1 MVEEPLAT
9 TTDSRGTS
17 ASGRSASLSLGLT
30 VAELQLGALRRRP
43 DATALV
49 CEGRRYTYR
58 QMEERVSQVA
68 QLFASKGLGRGDGV
82 ALLAANRAE
91 VIFANWA
98 AQSLGMR
105 YTPLHPRGS
114 EADHLYILAH
124 AEISALV
131 VDGEAFGARGKAL
144 QAGAQ
149 LKQVFVLA
157 GDFGVDL
164 TAEAARFQPKSVQ
177 VQARAEDICNVL
189 FTGGTTGRPKGA
201 AHRHASVI
209 SGTVQSLAFWDWP
222 SEVRFLITTPI
233 SHAAGGMLMP
243 TLLKGGEFHVLPSF
257 DVTSFLE
264 TIERERITA
273 TFVVPSMIYDLLDKA
288 PLERYDL
295 SSLEMIIYGASP
307 ISPARLREAIERIGP
322 KFCQLYGQTEAPNVV
337 TYLSREDH
345 DLSRPHLLESC
356 GLGLPPNQIKLIK
369 GDGSE
374 ASVGEAGEIC
384 VRGPLVMD
392 SYWNSPEETARAF
405 KDGWLRTGDVAR
417 RDDQGFLYVVDR
429 LKDLVISGGF
439 NVFSREVEDCLAQHS
454 SVALAAVI
462 GVPHPRWGEA
472 VAAFVVLRP
481 GATATAEEL
490 IALVHRKKGAVQAPK
505 SLEFVEA
512 LPLTAVGKVD
522 KKVLRAPF
530 WGAEGRA
537 VS

>member
-1 MVEEPLAT
+1 M
-9 TTDSRGTS
+9 
-17 ASGRSASLSLGLT
+17 LT
-30 VAELQLGALRRRP
+30 
-43 DATALV
+43 
-49 CEGRRYTYR
+49 
-58 QMEERVSQVA
+58 
-68 QLFASKGLGRGDGV
+68 
-82 ALLAANRAE
+82 
-91 VIFANWA
+91 
-98 AQSLGMR
+98 
-105 YTPLHPRGS
+105 
-114 EADHLYILAH
+114 
-124 AEISALV
+124 
-131 VDGEAFGARGKAL
+131 
-144 QAGAQ
+144 
-149 LKQVFVLA
+149 
-157 GDFGVDL
+157 
-164 TAEAARFQPKSVQ
+164 
-177 VQARAEDICNVL
+177 
-189 FTGGTTGRPKGA
+189 
-201 AHRHASVI
+201 
-209 SGTVQSLAFWDWP
+209 
-222 SEVRFLITTPI
+222 
-233 SHAAGGMLMP
+233 P

-295 SSLEMIIYGASP
+295 SSLETIIYGASP

-369 GDGSE
+369 EDGSE
-374 ASVGEAGEIC
+374 AAVGEAGEIC

-392 SYWNSPEETARAF
+392 SYWNSPEETAKAF

-417 RDDQGFLYVVDR
+417 RDDRGFLYVVDR
-429 LKDLVISGGF
+429 LKDMVISGGF
-439 NVFSREVEDCLAQHS
+439 NVFTREVEDCLAQHS
-454 SVALAAVI
+454 SVASAAVI

-490 IALVHRKKGAVQAPK
+490 IALVYRKKGAVQAPK

-537 VS
+537 VG